1 MFFVS
6 AGGDHIYLD
15 YNASAPLRPAV
26 REHMVEVFAHSGN
39 ASSIHGPGRKA
50 RGRIETAREQVGALC
65 GARAKNVIFTGGGT
79 EANVTALSPGWL
91 IEGSPLGLDR
101 VFVSATEHPSVLS
114 GGRFEP
120 GAVEQIPVGADGVV
134 DVDALEAR
142 VKAVHHEGERVLVSV
157 MAANSETG
165 VINPV
170 AEIGSRLAETEA
182 IFHVDAVQ
190 AAGRMPLDIPGWKAD
205 AVSLSAHK
213 IGGPQGAGALVL
225 GAEDL
230 RPVSL
235 MTGGAQENRRR
246 AGTENVAAIAGFGL
260 AAEIVTRSLDER
272 AEISR
277 LRDFMEEG
285 LRHIWA
291 DTVVFG
297 ERADR
302 LCNTT
307 CFAVPGVGSEMALIA
322 LDLAGIALSSG
333 SACSSGKVSMSHVL
347 KAMGVGEDV
356 ARCALRASL
365 GWATT
370 REDIERF
377 LEVWEKVS
385 GRIRPGKAGA
395 AA

>member
-1 MFFVS
+1 MS

-15 YNASAPLRPAV
+15 YNACAPLRVAV
-26 REHMVEVFAHSGN
+26 RELMVEVLSQHGN

-50 RGRIETAREQVGALC
+50 RGRIETAREQVGALA
-65 GARAKNVIFTGGGT
+65 GAVAKNVIFTSGGT
-79 EANVTALSPGWL
+79 EANVTALSPEWL
-91 IEGSPLGLDR
+91 NEGNRLRLDR
-101 VFVSATEHPSVLS
+101 VFVSATEHPSALS
-114 GGRFEP
+114 GGRFDP
-120 GAVEQIPVGADGVV
+120 DAVERIPVGPDGVV
-134 DVDALEAR
+134 DLDALEAR
-142 VKAVHHEGERVLVSV
+142 VKASNDEGERVLVSV

-165 VINPV
+165 VLNPV
-170 AEIGSRLAETEA
+170 AEIGARLAETNS

-190 AAGRMPLDIPGWKAD
+190 AAGRMPVDVYQWRAD

-225 GAEDL
+225 GAEDV

-235 MTGGAQENRRR
+235 LTGGAQENRRR
-246 AGTENVAAIAGFGL
+246 AGTENVAALAGFGL
-260 AAEIVTRSLDER
+260 AAEIVARSLDER

-297 ERADR
+297 ERVDR

-322 LDLAGIALSSG
+322 LDLEGIALSSG
-333 SACSSGKVSMSHVL
+333 SACSSGKVSVSHVL
-347 KAMGVGEDV
+347 NAMGVEEDV
-356 ARCALRASL
+356 ARCALRASI
-365 GWATT
+365 GWATK
-370 REDIERF
+370 RQNIERF
-377 LEVWEKVS
+377 LEVWKKVS